1 GMKNVDRAF
10 TRGDLDLPDV
20 VLAASVMKQ
29 SLPIIEA
36 NLGMENNQDKTVGTV
51 VIGTVFG
58 DIHDI
63 GKTIVAMLLH
73 ARSFRVIDLGVNVP
87 TNQFIDAVI
96 KFKPDILALSALTTA
111 TAQEIRTVME
121 SLKSHG
127 LRNMVRVVV
136 GGGAMSAE
144 YAARLGADGYH
155 ATAQGAVETAWKLCT
170 RNRTGSK

>member
-1 GMKNVDRAF
+1 
-10 TRGDLDLPDV
+10 
-20 VLAASVMKQ
+20 
-29 SLPIIEA
+29 
-36 NLGMENNQDKTVGTV
+36 
-51 VIGTVFG
+51 
-58 DIHDI
+58 
-63 GKTIVAMLLH
+63 MLLH